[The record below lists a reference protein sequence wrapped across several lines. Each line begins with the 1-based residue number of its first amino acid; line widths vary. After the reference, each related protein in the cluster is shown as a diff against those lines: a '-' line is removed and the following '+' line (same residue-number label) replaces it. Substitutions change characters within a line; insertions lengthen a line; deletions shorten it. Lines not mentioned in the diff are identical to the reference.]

1 MMGRT
6 HALTGWC
13 AGSAAAGL
21 LGYHQ
26 LEQAVL
32 LAATTAGFALLP
44 DFDHPQATPS
54 RLLGPV
60 TKGLSWLLRK
70 ASETSY
76 GWTKGPRDER
86 CCGGHRHLTH
96 MPPGG
101 TGAPVRGRG
110 ATQGPDLRQGATPWP
125 GGLRFLVTGR

>member
-44 DFDHPQATPS
+44 DLDHPQATPS
-54 RLLGPV
+54 RLLGSGRV
-60 TKGLSWLLRK
+60 VELL
-70 ASETSY
+70 
-76 GWTKGPRDER
+76 GCLG
-86 CCGGHRHLTH
+86 C
-96 MPPGG
+96 PGSG
-101 TGAPVRGRG
+101 RRVNLLPRGRVKVG
-110 ATQGPDLRQGATPWP
+110 RCRSRAQQ
-125 GGLRFLVTGR
+125 TGHPSW